1 MPSFRSA
8 VAFAL
13 ALLLLAAPRGAAA
26 HAVLQEA
33 SPPDGATLSA
43 APREIVLRFNEP
55 VEPVFVRLLDAQGNA
70 RASRASGDYDATVR
84 LAAPAELESGSYVV
98 SYRVVSVDSH
108 PVGGSVVFGIGVAPS
123 AALIGNDNAW
133 NIAIVV
139 HRFLFHATVL
149 VAAGVTLFLVLV
161 GGGPAAPRIRR
172 VFWLAVGA
180 GAVVTIAGVAVKG
193 GQLGDWRLGLATSA
207 ATAAAIAL
215 VGLALIGTAQ
225 VLKHRGLALLGVA
238 AIAASFALSGHTAV
252 AEQRWLA
259 RILIFIHMLAVSF
272 WIGSLAPLLIVLRR
286 APEHAERA
294 VRRFSAI
301 AVWLVAA
308 LLIAG
313 VAMAALNLRSVGAL
327 IGEPYGQALLWKLAG
342 VATLLALAAGN
353 KWRLTLNRKWTRLA
367 RSIQIEIAVAC
378 LVLAMTASL
387 SQTAP
392 PAAAEHHHAD
402 DTPGMTIAVVTGN
415 RIALVRL
422 SPAIAGR
429 NTVAVWFTGFQPKE
443 VVAEW
448 ALPGAGI
455 EPIRR
460 PLTGGAPYTGE
471 ITLPVAGSWRV
482 TIAALVSDFES
493 VSFATAFTVR
503 PGP

>member
-1 MPSFRSA
+1 MNLA
-8 VAFAL
+8 AAL
-13 ALLLLAAPRGAAA
+13 ALLLLFLAAPGGAAA
-26 HAVLQEA
+26 HAVLLEV
-33 SPPDGATLSA
+33 SPPDGATLA
-43 APREIVLRFNEP
+43 APPLEIVLRFNEP
-55 VEPVFVRLLDAQGNA
+55 VEPVFVRLLDAQGKT
-70 RASRASGDYDATVR
+70 RATRAAGEYDATVR

-98 SYRVVSVDSH
+98 SYRVVSADSH
-108 PVGGSVVFGIGVAPS
+108 PVGGAVVFGIGVAPT
-123 AALIGNDNAW
+123 AAPIANGDAW
-133 NIAIVV
+133 SIVIIV
-139 HRFLFHATVL
+139 HRLLFYATVL

-172 VFWLAVGA
+172 VFWLAVSA
-180 GAVVTIAGVAVKG
+180 GAVVTLAGVALKG

-207 ATAAAIAL
+207 ATAAALAL
-215 VGLALIGTAQ
+215 AGLALIGTAQ
-225 VLKHRGLALLGVA
+225 VLKHRGLALFGVA
-238 AIAASFALSGHTAV
+238 VIAASFGFSGHATV
-252 AEQRWLA
+252 AEQRWLVA
-259 RILIFIHMLAVSF
+259 LLVSVHLVAVSF

-301 AVWLVAA
+301 AVWLVAV

-313 VAMAALNLRSVGAL
+313 VLMAMAHNLRSFGAL
-327 IGEPYGQALLWKLAG
+327 IGEPYGQALLWKLGG
-342 VATLLALAAGN
+342 VAALLALAAWN
-353 KWRLTLNRKWTRLA
+353 KWRLTRNRKWARLA
-367 RSIQIEIAVAC
+367 RSIRIEIAVAC

-392 PAAAEHHHAD
+392 PAAVEHHHAA
-402 DTPGMTIAVVTGN
+402 DTPGVTIAVVTGN
-415 RIALVRL
+415 RTALVRL

-429 NTVAVWFTGFQPKE
+429 NTVAVWFTGFQPTE

-460 PLTGGAPYTGE
+460 PLTGGMPYTGE
-471 ITLPVAGSWRV
+471 ITLPVAGTWRV
-482 TIAALVSDFES
+482 NIGALVSDFER